1 MEETINSGNRI
12 SPDSLLI
19 AMGVSP
25 ADNREGLKTALPWKS
40 MMAGAQAKTLFQY
53 QRTLA
58 SVSEN
63 HHLFGPLSVLA
74 SLQNT
79 FLTAFVLDPMKA
91 HARLS
96 VRSGRDPDLY
106 RDMNGW
112 IYKNYSRLI
121 YFLCDYFMKESHFD
135 REKARRVSTTPE
147 GHAMLKEYMNEF
159 GQMEANYNSMGLTRL
174 KAMKELLICLL
185 IVVTE
190 TPLEGG
196 DLPFMRKNK
205 DGSDAMDFEA
215 YLTENRFR
223 FECLHRLNAF
233 DLKEYSERV
242 TQGKIGCSPY
252 EVVAGSINAH
262 VSLRH
267 YLRPKG
273 VKPNG
278 KVLYI
283 STPLINKPELFDLAE
298 GKSVVEGMLKEGYEI
313 YMVDFGVPG
322 PDDTN
327 LGFDFYAKAVHD
339 HNLKIIKKKHPR
351 AEIDAMGYCMGGT
364 LIAVYLARRA
374 EERLAAGKE
383 MDVRKIALM
392 AAPVRFDDEASGHGP
407 MRSFIRQYY
416 DAYLMDGLFGSVNI
430 PPQMIEFGMNEI
442 QPGVHYTVMMGFY
455 GRAIYDNAI
464 EEAAP
469 FLYWLT
475 HGTKFPA
482 RAHREWINLFLTNPI
497 VEGKFCLPSSIPK
510 LDGKPVDMSALKKG
524 EVQLFDYRGTR
535 DPIAPPGSCV
545 ASELWGL
552 TDDGNIQMTR
562 GGLNR
567 TIEKNIGHI
576 FVVSKSLLAEYL
588 ETVNHFL
595 CDEICKGVD

>member
-1 MEETINSGNRI
+1 MEETIKSGDRI
-12 SPDSLLI
+12 SPSSLLI
-19 AMGVSP
+19 MMGVSP
-25 ADNREGLKTALPWKS
+25 ADNREGLKTTLPWKS
-40 MMAGAQAKTLFQY
+40 MMAGAQAKAFFQY
-53 QRTLA
+53 QRALT

-63 HHLFGPLSVLA
+63 YHLFGPFSILA

-79 FLTAFVLDPMKA
+79 FLTALVLDPMKA

-112 IYKNYSRLI
+112 IYKNYSRLC
-121 YFLCDYFMKESHFD
+121 YFLCDYFMSDGHFD
-135 REKARRVSTTPE
+135 QEKARRISTTPE
-147 GHAMLKEYMNEF
+147 GHEMLKEYIHEF
-159 GQMEANYNSMGLTRL
+159 AQLEGHYNSMGLTRL
-174 KAMKELLICLL
+174 MAMKELLICLL
-185 IVVTE
+185 VVITE
-190 TPLEGG
+190 TPLDGR

-205 DGSDAMDFEA
+205 DGSDAMTFEE
-215 YLTENRFR
+215 YLAENRLR
-223 FECLHRLNAF
+223 FETLHRHNAF
-233 DLKEYSERV
+233 DLKEYSERA

-252 EVVAGSINAH
+252 EIVAGSIDAH

-267 YLRPKG
+267 YIRPKG
-273 VKPNG
+273 IKPNG

-313 YMVDFGVPG
+313 YLVDFGIPG
-322 PDDTN
+322 PDDADR
-327 LGFDFYAKAVHD
+327 GFDFYAKTIHD
-339 HNLKIIKKKHPR
+339 EYLKIISKKHPR
-351 AEIDAMGYCMGGT
+351 AEIDVMGYCMGGT
-364 LIAVYLARRA
+364 LVTVYLARRA
-374 EERLAAGKE
+374 EERLAAGKK
-383 MDVRKIALM
+383 MDIKKIALM
-392 AAPVRFDDEASGHGP
+392 AAPVRFDDEGSGHGP

-416 DAYLMDGLFGSVNI
+416 DAHLMDGLFGNVNI

-482 RAHREWINLFLTNPI
+482 RAHREWIHLFLTNPI
-497 VEGKFCLPSSIPK
+497 VEGKFCLPSTNPK
-510 LDGKPVDMSALKKG
+510 FDGQPVDMSALKKG
-524 EVQLFDYRGTR
+524 EVQIFDYRGTR

-552 TDDGNIQMTR
+552 THDGNIRMTR

-576 FVVSKSLLAEYL
+576 FVVSKTLLAEYL
-588 ETVNHFL
+588 ETVNKFL
-595 CDEICKGVD
+595 CDEPCEGLD

>member
-1 MEETINSGNRI
+1 MEEKTKNGDRI
-12 SPDSLLI
+12 SPSSLLT

-40 MMAGAQAKTLFQY
+40 MMAGAQAKALFQY
-53 QRTLA
+53 SRTLT
-58 SVSEN
+58 SISDN
-63 HHLFGPLSVLA
+63 HNLFGPFAVLA

-79 FLTAFVLDPMKA
+79 FLTALVLNPMKA

-106 RDMNGW
+106 RDQNGW

-121 YFLCDYFMKESHFD
+121 YFLCDYFIKDGHFD
-135 REKARRVSTTPE
+135 REKAQRISTTPE
-147 GHAMLKEYMNEF
+147 GHAMLKEYIHEF
-159 GQMEANYNSMGLTRL
+159 GQMEAAYNAMGLTRL

-185 IVVTE
+185 VVITE
-190 TPLEGG
+190 TPLDSGG
-196 DLPFMRKNK
+196 LPFMRKNK
-205 DGSDAMDFEA
+205 DGSDALTFEE
-215 YLTENRFR
+215 YLAENRLR
-223 FECLHRLNAF
+223 FETLHRYNAF
-233 DLKEYSERV
+233 DLKEYSERA
-242 TQGKIGCSPY
+242 TQGRIGCTPH
-252 EVVAGSINAH
+252 ETVEGSNLAH
-262 VSLRH
+262 VTLRH
-267 YLRPKG
+267 YIRPKEI
-273 VKPNG
+273 KPNG

-283 STPLINKPELFDLAE
+283 STPLINKPGLFDLVE
-298 GKSVVEGMLKEGYEI
+298 GKSVVEGMHKQGYEI
-313 YMVDFGVPG
+313 YLVDFGVPG
-322 PDDTN
+322 PDDTDRG
-327 LGFDFYAKAVHD
+327 LDFYAKTVHD
-339 HNLKIIKKKHPR
+339 EYLKIIRKKHPR
-351 AEIDAMGYCMGGT
+351 AEIHAMGYCMGGT
-364 LIAVYLARRA
+364 LITPYLARRA
-374 EERLAAGKE
+374 QERLAAGKK
-383 MDVRKIALM
+383 MDIKKIALM
-392 AAPVRFDDEASGHGP
+392 ASPVRFDDEGSGHGP

-416 DAYLMDGLFGSVNI
+416 NAYLMDGLFGSVNI

-455 GRAIYDNAI
+455 GRAIYDDAI

-482 RAHREWINLFLTNPI
+482 RAHREWIHLFLTNPI
-497 VEGKFCLPSSIPK
+497 VEGKFCLPSTNPK
-510 LDGKPVDMSALKKG
+510 FDGQPVDMSALKKG
-524 EVQLFDYRGTR
+524 EVQVFDYRGTR

-552 TDDGNIQMTR
+552 THDGNIQMTR

-576 FVVSKSLLAEYL
+576 FVVSKPLLAEYL

-595 CDEICKGVD
+595 CDEICEGVD